1 MNVPPRQ
8 LRMFLAL
15 SESLSFSKAAEQ
27 LFMTQPSL
35 SKAIRDLEQ
44 TLGLPLFERTT
55 RSVQLTAGGQR
66 LAAMART
73 LLGEYDAG
81 LQRMLS
87 SAEDQARQLAIASL
101 PSLATGM
108 LPAVCTALEQQFAAP
123 QITIHD
129 CSNGA
134 CVQRLLHYQVDFA
147 LVSVAPSHPE
157 LHYEEVL
164 RDRFVLLSCGAWRQR
179 LAPRLQLDEL
189 VGLPII
195 TMTDASTAMRYMSA
209 AFLQRGME
217 FRPKMQLDQV
227 GTIAGF
233 VKAGLGVAVLPYLG
247 MMPMQ
252 SLRGLQ
258 VSEIA
263 DGPVRSVGIVTRQLG
278 TPTEIAREA
287 MAAVRAVGTG
297 LMARHAHWILP
308 PAAPGHPS
316 PLQTE

>member
-1 MNVPPRQ
+1 MLPRSAT
-8 LRMFLAL
+8 ML
-15 SESLSFSKAAEQ
+15 SESLSFSKTAEQ

-35 SKAIRDLEQ
+35 SKAIRDLEE
-44 TLGLPLFERTT
+44 TLGLALFERTT
-55 RSVQLTAGGQR
+55 RSVLLTAGGQR

-73 LLGEYDAG
+73 VVGEYDAG
-81 LQRMLS
+81 LKRMLS
-87 SAEDQARQLAIASL
+87 SAEEQVRQLAIASL

-108 LPAVCTALEQQFAAP
+108 LPAVCAALERRHVAP

-134 CVQRLLHYQVDFA
+134 CVQRLLNCEVDFA
-147 LVSVAPSHPE
+147 LASVAPSHPE

-164 RDRFVLLSCGAWRQR
+164 RDRFVLLSCGPWRRR
-179 LAPRLQLDEL
+179 LGPRMQLDDL
-189 VGLPII
+189 AGLPLI

-233 VKAGLGVAVLPYLG
+233 IKSGLGIAVLPYLG
-247 MMPMQ
+247 TMPMH

-258 VSEIA
+258 VSAIE
-263 DGPVRSVGIVTRQLG
+263 DGPVRSVGIVTRRLG
-278 TPTEIAREA
+278 TPTAISPEA
-287 MAAVRAVGTG
+287 MAAVRAVGAG
-297 LMARHAHWILP
+297 LMHRHADWILP
-308 PAAPGHPS
+308 PTAPAGPS
-316 PLQTE
+316 SLQTQ